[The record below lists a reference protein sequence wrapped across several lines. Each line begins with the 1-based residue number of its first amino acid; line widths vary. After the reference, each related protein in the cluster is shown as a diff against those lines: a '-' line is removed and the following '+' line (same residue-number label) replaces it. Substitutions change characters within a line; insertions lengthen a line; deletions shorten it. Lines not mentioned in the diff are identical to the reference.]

1 MALRLAIAPTFQIPV
16 GLSVPGRADPVTVR
30 VTYRWMPP
38 AKFRDFLALANERED
53 LALLHDVIECI
64 DGLEDESGRPIAY
77 TTDTLADLL
86 ATLQPA
92 GVELY
97 AAWVK
102 EHTPAQT
109 KN

>member
-38 AKFRDFLALANERED
+38 AKFRDFLAAAGQRED
-53 LALLHDVIECI
+53 IDLLRDVIEKI
-64 DGLEDESGRPIAY
+64 DGLEDEDGQPLRYSD
-77 TTDTLADLL
+77 DTLADLL

-102 EHTPAQT
+102 EHTQAKT